1 MIGAVDEHEGLR
13 AEVRDWIRANHP
25 GDPGWKLPQSA
36 LEVADDRQFHWL
48 QDWQRRLYDAGWVGA
63 EWPSEFGGG
72 GRPRGAQRV
81 IDQELARGRAPFLL
95 NLVALSWAGPVI
107 LRYGSESQKRRLIR
121 PLLRCDEI
129 WCQGFSEPG
138 AGSDLASLRTRALRD
153 GDEWTIEGHK
163 VWTTLGRYAD
173 WCILLARTDDAGA
186 KHAGISYFLA
196 PMKRPGV
203 EVQPLVKMTGEG
215 GFNQVIWNRVRIPGD
230 SLLGREGQ
238 GWEIAMATLQFERGA
253 AEGSAGGQG
262 SGSEQVA
269 ALVRLAR
276 GLERDGAPALADP
289 VVRDRLTD
297 FWIQE
302 TALRANAARARVPAL
317 VSDRPEALPLM
328 SKLASSEHGQAL
340 SDFACELLGGDA
352 GLWIG
357 DPHVPANAEWQRS
370 YLNSFAMTIAG
381 GTSEILRNILGERVL
396 GLPKTR

>member
-1 MIGAVDEHEGLR
+1 MIGAVDEHEALR
-13 AEVRDWIRANHP
+13 AELREWIRSNHP

-36 LEVADDRQFHWL
+36 LEVAEDRQFDWL
-48 QDWQRRLYDAGWVGA
+48 RDWQRRLYDAGWVGA

-72 GRPRGAQRV
+72 GRPRGTQRV

-95 NLVALSWAGPVI
+95 NLVGLSWAGPVI
-107 LRYGSESQKRRLIR
+107 LRYGTESQKKRLIR

-138 AGSDLASLRTRALRD
+138 AGSDLASLRTRATRAGAD
-153 GDEWTIEGHK
+153 WAIEGHK

-173 WCILLARTDDAGA
+173 WCILLARTDEAGA

-196 PMKRPGV
+196 PMKLPGV

-215 GFNQVIWNRVRIPGD
+215 GFNQVIWSGARIPGD

-238 GWEIAMATLQFERGA
+238 GWEIAMATLSFERGA
-253 AEGSAGGQG
+253 SEGSAGGQG
-262 SGSEQVA
+262 GGAEQVA
-269 ALVRLAR
+269 ALVRLLR
-276 GLERDGAPALADP
+276 GLERDGGAVLSDP
-289 VVRDRLTD
+289 VVRDRLSA
-297 FWIQE
+297 FWIDE

-328 SKLASSEHGQAL
+328 SKLASSEQGQAL

-381 GTSEILRNILGERVL
+381 GTSEILRNILGERAL

>member
-1 MIGAVDEHEGLR
+1 MIAHVDEHEALR
-13 AEVRDWIRANHP
+13 AEVRDWIHANHP

-36 LEVADDRQFHWL
+36 LEVAEERQLDWL
-48 QDWQRRLYDAGWVGA
+48 RDWQRKLYDAGWVGA
-63 EWPSEFGGG
+63 EWPSEYGGG
-72 GRPRGAQRV
+72 GRPRGTQRV

-95 NLVALSWAGPVI
+95 NLVGLSWAGPVI
-107 LRYGSESQKRRLIR
+107 LRYGTESQKRRLIR

-138 AGSDLASLRTRALRD
+138 AGSDLASLRTRAQRTGSD
-153 GDEWTIEGHK
+153 WTIEGHK

-196 PMKRPGV
+196 PMKVPGV

-215 GFNQVIWNRVRIPGD
+215 GFNQVIWSGARIPGD

-238 GWEIAMATLQFERGA
+238 GWEIAMATLSFERGA
-253 AEGSAGGQG
+253 SEGSAGGQG
-262 SGSEQVA
+262 GGAEQVA

-276 GLERDGAPALADP
+276 GLERDAGPALLDP
-289 VVRDRLTD
+289 VVRDRLAA
-297 FWIQE
+297 FWIEE

-317 VSDRPEALPLM
+317 VCDRPEALPLQ